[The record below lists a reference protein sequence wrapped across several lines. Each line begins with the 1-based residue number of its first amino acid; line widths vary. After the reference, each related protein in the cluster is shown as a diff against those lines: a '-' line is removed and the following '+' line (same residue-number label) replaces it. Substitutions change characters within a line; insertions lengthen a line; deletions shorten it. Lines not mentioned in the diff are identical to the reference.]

1 MRLRSVEVGELYRF
15 RTPIQRFLTKDSTE
29 LMDPWEQGTVVMV
42 MEVTDAGPSGLHQNI
57 RCVETGT
64 DGRVGWIFVS
74 TRRIHDW
81 IERVEC

>member
-15 RTPIQRFLTKDSTE
+15 RTRIQRFPTKDSTE

-42 MEVTDAGPSGLHQNI
+42 MEVVDDPSWTYQNI

-74 TRRIHDW
+74 TRLIPDS